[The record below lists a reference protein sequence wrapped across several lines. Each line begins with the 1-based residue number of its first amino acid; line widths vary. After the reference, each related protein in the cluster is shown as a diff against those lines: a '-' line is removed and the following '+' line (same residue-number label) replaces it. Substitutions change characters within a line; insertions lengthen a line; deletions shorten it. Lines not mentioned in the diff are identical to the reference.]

1 MGFFNFLVH
10 CVFIM
15 AIALFFLGAVFNMQG
30 STSRIE
36 GVKCIA
42 ATGVLVLLYYLFVT
56 FKSPA
61 PQELPT
67 VGAPT
72 LSTEAASV
80 RTTLPPEPESVT
92 TTIENYRFK
101 GDSIKIEC
109 SGPTG
114 SIVCKPVK

>member
-1 MGFFNFLVH
+1 
-10 CVFIM
+10 M
-15 AIALFFLGAVFNMQG
+15 AIALFFSGAVLNMQG
-30 STSRIE
+30 STSKIE

-56 FKSPA
+56 YESPA
-61 PQELPT
+61 PEELPT
-67 VGAPT
+67 LGAPGAAYAPT
-72 LSTEAASV
+72 LNTEAASV